1 MAEFIQV
8 VPDEIHA
15 ARHLPQQ
22 RRMLVS
28 NANLEGLGV
37 LHGNN
42 VPQNRN
48 NPRAAARWVLYP
60 RQE

>member
-22 RRMLVS
+22 RGVLVS
-28 NANLEGLGV
+28 NANLEGLRV
-37 LHGNN
+37 VHGSTL
-42 VPQNRN
+42 
-48 NPRAAARWVLYP
+48 PRLI
-60 RQE
+60 